1 MKKYVMDSFAMIAFF
16 EDEPG
21 ADRVALILKSLIDR
35 KAKAYMSVINWGEI
49 YYNTMREQGFET
61 AEKVIGQLKQYPI
74 ELVDAD
80 QNLTYEAAK
89 LKGRY
94 KIAYA
99 DCFAAAL
106 SRRLNAIVVTGD
118 SEFKKLGDEY
128 SIQWLQTKSS

>member
-1 MKKYVMDSFAMIAFF
+1 VKKYVMDSFAMIAFF

-49 YYNTMREQGFET
+49 YYNTMREQGVET

-74 ELVDAD
+74 ELVGAD

-106 SRRLNAIVVTGD
+106 SRRLNALVVTGD
-118 SEFKKLGDEY
+118 SEFEKFGDEC
-128 SIQWLQTKSS
+128 SIQWIKTKSS